1 MDEKGIFT
9 RDQEKFLG
17 NVIDDALKLKG
28 FLELVDGYVA
38 RVVVTVIDDQLVDK
52 LKADLKLK
60 LAVVADAALKGDL
73 EGAEDACADLINSL
87 IDVPALDEDAEGLIF
102 KGAIELAV
110 GAIKKW
116 IASKKAVA

>member
-1 MDEKGIFT
+1 MSEKGIFT
-9 RDQEKFLG
+9 RDQEKFLS
-17 NVIDDALKLKG
+17 NVIDEALKLKG

-52 LKADLKLK
+52 LKAELKTQ

-73 EGAEDACADLINSL
+73 NGAEQASADLLNSL
-87 IDVPALDEDAEGLIF
+87 VDIPALDEDGEGLIF
-102 KGAIELAV
+102 KGVIELAV

-116 IASKKAVA
+116 IAEKKAA